1 MFTYN
6 EKNKIIPNLYFK
18 TQDKLRTLQIISFR
32 WKTLKSQEIFR
43 FWKKKVKETKCDKCW
58 WCCLAFARGHV
69 NDNRSCVVW
78 VRIKEEEQKSELWN
92 FTEKESVKNSGK
104 PIYISIYMLSR

>member
-43 FWKKKVKETKCDKCW
+43 FWKKKVKESKCDKC
-58 WCCLAFARGHV
+58 
-69 NDNRSCVVW
+69 
-78 VRIKEEEQKSELWN
+78 
-92 FTEKESVKNSGK
+92 
-104 PIYISIYMLSR
+104 